1 MPEAGLVVK
10 DQSGFFWV
18 EVADGTVYMCRLR
31 GRLLEEAQSSDVAA
45 IGDRVTIT
53 ILHDDEDGDKGVIES
68 VEERTTV
75 LSRAVR
81 TEGNRG
87 GGEPLREQVI
97 IANPDQAIF
106 VLAAAQPSP
115 DLMMLDRLLTAAEK
129 AELISVIVVNKVDL
143 EDPRQIAAKFTPYE
157 RMNYTVL
164 YTSAFLSTGIQELQT
179 ILKDK
184 ISTFTG
190 PSGVG
195 KSSLLNRIQPNLA
208 RSVKQVSGYAQEGVH
223 TTRDSL
229 LVKLDVGGYL
239 ADTPGM
245 RYMTLWDIEPE
256 ELDAYFVDFAP
267 YIVKCRFGDCAH
279 RDEPGCAV
287 RKAVKDS
294 VISSTRYKNYLS
306 LRAELDEIYAIY

>member
-10 DQSGFFWV
+10 EQSGFFWV
-18 EVADGTVYMCRLR
+18 EVADGTIYMCRLR

-68 VEERTTV
+68 VEDRHTV

-97 IANPDQAIF
+97 IANADQAIF

-115 DLMMLDRLLTAAEK
+115 DLMMLDRLLAAAEK
-129 AELISVIVVNKVDL
+129 AELDSVIVVNKVDL
-143 EDPRQIAAKFTPYE
+143 EDPREIATKFAPYE

-164 YTSAFLSTGIQELQT
+164 YTSAFLNTGIQELQN

-184 ISTFTG
+184 ISTCTG

-245 RYMTLWDIEPE
+245 RYLTLWDVEPE
-256 ELDAYFVDFAP
+256 ELDAYFVDFGP

-287 RKAVKDS
+287 RKAVKEGAIS
-294 VISSTRYKNYLS
+294 VKRYKHYLN